1 MEKAASSWAAS
12 ATASCM
18 AAGDAQAASASGCGQ
33 LRYTKRGTTE
43 MDNGS
48 GWMDASRWPLRVVPR
63 LRGCDSWGFPCCRV
77 PSSS

>member
-1 MEKAASSWAAS
+1 
-12 ATASCM
+12 M
-18 AAGDAQAASASGCGQ
+18 AAGDAQAASASSSCGQ

-63 LRGCDSWGFPCCRV
+63 LRGCDAEFILNSFNSQSHGYGL
-77 PSSS
+77 